1 MAFTR
6 SGVRSPS
13 PPLGRTVGLSDGRPD
28 TANDSR
34 SECPTV
40 RPSDSG
46 WSPRTGAVK
55 LRPRGNSSVG
65 RAQPWQGCA
74 LPTELFPRGRNL
86 TAPVRGDH
94 PESDGRTVGHSDR
107 ESFAVSGRPSDR
119 PTVRPSGGEG
129 DRTPDLVNA
138 IHALSQLSYAPCILG
153 PGKTRSGGNT
163 ASYRGVLMVSSDRA
177 PWHELSGVW
186 PVSQDVPGPIAMAIH
201 ALSQLSYAPCILG
214 PGKTRSGGNTASYRG
229 VLMVSSDRAPWHEL
243 SGVWPVSQDVPGPIA
258 MAKHMRRKVRARA
271 HD

>member
-1 MAFTR
+1 MSPASHQAAPPRDADGLATFRR
-6 SGVRSPS
+6 SVLPTHQSGKRDSNP
-13 PPLGRTVGLSDGRPD
+13 RP
-28 TANDSR
+28 
-34 SECPTV
+34 
-40 RPSDSG
+40 
-46 WSPRTGAVK
+46 
-55 LRPRGNSSVG
+55 
-65 RAQPWQGCA
+65 QPWQGCA

-186 PVSQDVPGPIAMAIH
+186 PVSQDVPGPIAMA
-201 ALSQLSYAPCILG
+201 
-214 PGKTRSGGNTASYRG
+214 
-229 VLMVSSDRAPWHEL
+229 
-243 SGVWPVSQDVPGPIA
+243 
-258 MAKHMRRKVRARA
+258 KHMRRKKTTSPARA
-271 HD
+271 KPRAVPPPPGRAPARPPARGRRPP